1 MVKRLE
7 WTPELV
13 GKFWNGVAQTRL
25 DELSFGRA
33 AGPAFL
39 DIVHPYLRPNG
50 RHLDF
55 GAGSGHIVRLLID
68 RGFAAAGFDPAPDR
82 QVALLERVGVHPKFL
97 GAVGPDSGEQF
108 DVVLLIEVI
117 EHVLESELRA
127 VLARINQ
134 FVAPSGHVIVST
146 PNNENIELASVYC
159 PVTDMLFHPW
169 QHVRSFTPESL
180 TSLLAEFGFERA
192 FLGLVDFSADA
203 AAYDRYRQVEAQERL
218 LADFKR
224 THAADAASLASALV
238 KERELVAAAVRRK
251 IDAAREALSWN
262 RREGLA
268 AKLNF
273 LHQYRRMHAEVVD
286 LLASVDGVCADIEQ
300 RLDQALATL
309 TPGAKAA
316 KPSPRQSADG
326 YDLRQGR
333 ESTIVFVGRKV
344 RDVSAA

>member
-39 DIVHPYLRPNG
+39 DIVDPFLRPNG

-55 GAGSGHIVRLLID
+55 GAGSGHIIRLLID
-68 RGFAAAGFDPAPDR
+68 RGYAAAGFDPAPDR
-82 QVALLERVGVHPKFL
+82 QAALLDRVGVHPKFL
-97 GAVGPDSGEQF
+97 GAVGPGSGEQF

-117 EHVLESELRA
+117 EHVLESDLRA

-134 FVAPSGHVIVST
+134 FVVPGGRVIVST
-146 PNNENIELASVYC
+146 PNDENLELANVYC
-159 PVTDMLFHPW
+159 PVSDTLFHPW
-169 QHVRSFTPESL
+169 QHVRSFTPVSL
-180 TSLLAEFGFERA
+180 ARLLAEFGFERA
-192 FLGLVDFSADA
+192 FLGLTDFSADA

-224 THAADAASLASALV
+224 THAAEAASLAATLA
-238 KERELVAAAVRRK
+238 KQREVVAAAVRTK
-251 IDAAREALSWN
+251 IDAATEALSWN
-262 RREGLA
+262 RKKGLA
-268 AKLNF
+268 AKLHF
-273 LHQYRRMHAEVVD
+273 LHQYRRTHAEVVD
-286 LLASVDGVCADIEQ
+286 LLASVAGVCADIEQ
-300 RLDQALATL
+300 RLEQALATL
-309 TPGAKAA
+309 APEVTSAKAA
-316 KPSPRQSADG
+316 PRLSEGG

-344 RDVSAA
+344 RNASAA